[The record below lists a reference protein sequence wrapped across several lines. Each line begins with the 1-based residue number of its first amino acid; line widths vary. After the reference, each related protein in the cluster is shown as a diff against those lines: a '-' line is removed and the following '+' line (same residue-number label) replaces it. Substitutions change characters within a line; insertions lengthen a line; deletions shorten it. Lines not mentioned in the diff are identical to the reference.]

1 MEDMSVGETLNEY
14 LLFIIV
20 NVAVSIVIIFK

>member
-1 MEDMSVGETLNEY
+1 MSVGEILNEY
-14 LLFIIV
+14 LLFILV